1 MGDQTLRVYCNNE
14 WLIDTNNTCYEVN
27 KMEFTADAT
36 ARKESRLDYVGGVQN
51 NTFYLQNYRF
61 FDGTIPMN
69 TLFSKSIK
77 NGKPPV
83 IDFKK
88 SP

>member
-1 MGDQTLRVYCNNE
+1 M
-14 WLIDTNNTCYEVN
+14 DTNSTWYEVN
-27 KMEFTADAT
+27 RMKFTADAT
-36 ARKESRLDYVGGVQN
+36 ARKESRLDYAGGVQN
-51 NTFYLQNYRF
+51 NTFYLQNCGF
-61 FDGTIPMN
+61 FDETTPMN

-88 SP
+88 ST